1 MPTEVTLLADTG
13 RPTGSRAARRL
24 RRAGKIPAV
33 LYGHGTDPVA
43 LAVGGRDLR
52 HALSG
57 EAGLNA
63 LINLD
68 AGGTKHLAMARHLQ
82 RDPVRGTVSHVD
94 FLIVRRDE
102 VISAEVPIHLV
113 GEAED
118 VHRNDG
124 LVEQQLFALTVHAKP
139 ADIPPSIEVDVSM
152 LTIGHTIR
160 VADLRL
166 PAGATTDV
174 DSEEPVV
181 AGMASRL
188 AAEVEAADEAAA
200 EAAAEAAPEEG
211 APAAEAAGEA
221 GEAAAP
227 AAEGGGAES
236 GGE

>member
-1 MPTEVTLLADTG
+1 MPSEVVLTAESP
-13 RPTGSRAARRL
+13 RPTGSAAARRL
-24 RRAGKIPAV
+24 RRAGKIPGV
-33 LYGHGTDPVA
+33 LYGHDTDPVA
-43 LAVGGRDLR
+43 LAVEGRDLR

-57 EAGLNA
+57 DAGLNA

-68 AGGTKHLAMARHLQ
+68 VKGTKHLAMARYLQ

-102 VISAEVPIHLV
+102 VISAEVPVHLV

-124 LVEQQLFALTVHAKP
+124 LVEQQLFTLTVQAKP
-139 ADIPPSIEVDVSM
+139 ADIPHSIEVDVSR

-160 VADLRL
+160 VADLAL

-174 DSEEPVV
+174 DAEEPVV

-200 EAAAEAAPEEG
+200 EAVAEAVPE
-211 APAAEAAGEA
+211 GE
-221 GEAAAP
+221 EAAAP
-227 AAEGGGAES
+227 AEGEAPAEAASEGGGSSES